1 MSEQLDTPKT
11 FEQKVED
18 KIRDSIGDLI
28 DAESL
33 RKIIERGMENIFFKE
48 KEIQDRWG
56 SNIRKEAPYAAQLA
70 DRILREEVTKKID
83 TWLAEHPDAIAKA
96 VEQAMAKGI
105 TSVVTEVLDDRMRWM
120 FNNLLSQAQANRPQ

>member
-1 MSEQLDTPKT
+1 MSTQLDTPKT

-48 KEIQDRWG
+48 KETKSRWG
-56 SNIRKEAPYAAQLA
+56 DITHTEAPYATQLA
-70 DRILREEVTKKID
+70 ERLLKEEVSNRID
-83 TWLAEHPDAIAKA
+83 AWLKEHPDAIAKA
-96 VEQAMAKGI
+96 VDQAMAKGI
-105 TSVVTEVLDDRMRWM
+105 TSVVTEVIDDRMRWM
-120 FNNLLSQAQANRPQ
+120 FNSLLSQAQANRPQ